1 MGSEDLKLI
10 IRGIVARE
18 LAAALGGSAP
28 APAAPA
34 DVPAAPA
41 APAVPAAAPAPAPAP
56 GGKPPAPQMRFP
68 EKVLTAQDL
77 ESVAPG
83 TVVLLRAGTLITPLV
98 RELAEERRLRLREEG
113 EGGLPS
119 VALGA
124 DHGGYRLKEALKN
137 FLQEWGYPV
146 FDYGTDSEAPVDYP
160 EYAHKVARA
169 VSENHQAL
177 GVIVDGA
184 GIGSCMAANKVP
196 GVRAAQCGS
205 VALARNSR
213 EHNYA
218 NVLTLGG
225 KIVTVEEARAIL
237 TAWLETEWGE
247 ERHGRRVQRIT
258 EIERRYF
265 RE

>member
-28 APAAPA
+28 APA
-34 DVPAAPA
+34 DAPA
-41 APAVPAAAPAPAPAP
+41 APVASAVPAPAPAPAP
-56 GGKPPAPQMRFP
+56 AGKPSALQVRFQ

-77 ESVAPG
+77 ETVAPG
-83 TVVLLRAGTLITPLV
+83 TVILLRAGTLITPLV
-98 RELAEERRLRLREEG
+98 REMAEERRLRLREEG

-124 DHGGYRLKEALKN
+124 DHGGYRLKETLKG

-146 FDYGTDSEAPVDYP
+146 FDYGTDSESPVDYP

-184 GIGSCMAANKVP
+184 GIGSCMVANKVP

-225 KIVTVEEARAIL
+225 KNVTVEEARAIL
-237 TAWLETEWGE
+237 KAWLETEWGE
-247 ERHGRRVQRIT
+247 ERHGRRVGRIT

-265 RE
+265 KE